1 MLYLNYAVN
10 HCSLSM
16 KFAFWHPLYFHTS
29 ALFFSLLFTFER
41 LLRRSPSCFLH
52 VLITELWQMFPRLIW
67 DGRRQ
72 PSVLR
77 TARSHL
83 CVQWS
88 AKPCSDIRHPS
99 TRPRIQGMYQICQR
113 AWHINACSHHWSPR
127 DVIPLSV
134 TFGYWLMCLPIWFHH
149 RPEEITTL
157 WDLNLCW
164 FLAGHYCP
172 ATMLQNWIFQQ
183 EKWGVKS
190 CIYLSPNVCLMNC
203 ILLVVMH
210 YCFYIEQL
218 QTFSVLLLD
227 EVCLWIVYSLSFPFM
242 FLTFCH

>member
-1 MLYLNYAVN
+1 
-10 HCSLSM
+10 
-16 KFAFWHPLYFHTS
+16 
-29 ALFFSLLFTFER
+29 
-41 LLRRSPSCFLH
+41 
-52 VLITELWQMFPRLIW
+52 MFPRLIW

-113 AWHINACSHHWSPR
+113 AWHINASQPPLITKRCHSFVSDIWLLINVSSNMISPSPWGNNHSLRSKSLLISSWSL
-127 DVIPLSV
+127 LSSYYV
-134 TFGYWLMCLPIWFHH
+134 TKLDFPAGKMRCEKLHLLITKCLFD
-149 RPEEITTL
+149 EL
-157 WDLNLCW
+157 
-164 FLAGHYCP
+164 Y
-172 ATMLQNWIFQQ
+172 
-183 EKWGVKS
+183 S
-190 CIYLSPNVCLMNC
+190 CC
-203 ILLVVMH
+203 LVVMH
-210 YCFYIEQL
+210 YCFYIEQQ

-242 FLTFCH
+242 FLTFCR